1 MAKKSKMDRGLD
13 SLFFDNSID
22 EVTRSDSGS
31 VKNDDGENG
40 ISTVRISLIEPD
52 KNQPRSEFD
61 EDALNELAENIRQHG
76 VLQPILVRPLDN
88 GGYKIVA
95 GERRSVSYTHL
106 TLPTKLEV

>member
-22 EVTRSDSGS
+22 EVTRSDSES

-52 KNQPRSEFD
+52 KN
-61 EDALNELAENIRQHG
+61 
-76 VLQPILVRPLDN
+76 
-88 GGYKIVA
+88 
-95 GERRSVSYTHL
+95 
-106 TLPTKLEV
+106 